1 MKIDALKANNHRRV
15 FEVTA
20 GGQVFDY
27 PYARNDHVPSS
38 EDPIAELYIDDELGR
53 EGFTYTL
60 ASGEEDSVM
69 MDWVLDVNEDPAYM
83 RDLLLF
89 NLTAKALETL
99 EAAGT
104 SKREIARRM
113 GTSPTQLYRLLDTTN
128 YQKSIDA
135 MLDLL
140 HVLGLEVD
148 VTVRPRRGG
157 SRESSEASACA
168 EGPTSEYGGSRAR
181 SLVGS
186 LEGAVATEEDY
197 RRHLEE
203 KYR

>member
-1 MKIDALKANNHRRV
+1 MKIDAVKANNHRRV

-20 GGQVFDY
+20 GGQVFDF
-27 PYARNDHVPSS
+27 PYARTEHVPSS
-38 EDPIAELYIDDELGR
+38 EDSVAELYIDDELGR
-53 EGFTYTL
+53 EGFTFTL
-60 ASGEEDSVM
+60 VSGVEDSVM

-83 RDLLLF
+83 RDLLLH
-89 NLTAKALETL
+89 NLTAKALKTL
-99 EAAGT
+99 EAEGT

-128 YQKSIDA
+128 YQKSVDA

-157 SRESSEASACA
+157 SRKSTEASACA
-168 EGPTSEYGGSRAR
+168 EDASPYPD
-181 SLVGS
+181 V
-186 LEGAVATEEDY
+186 
-197 RRHLEE
+197 
-203 KYR
+203 

>member
-1 MKIDALKANNHRRV
+1 VKIDVLKANNHKRA

-20 GGQVFDY
+20 GDEVFEF
-27 PYARNDHVPSS
+27 PYAKCDHPPSS

-53 EGFTYTL
+53 EGFTFTL
-60 ASGEEDSVM
+60 ASGIEDSVM

-89 NLTAKALETL
+89 NLTAKALDIIESEQL
-99 EAAGT
+99 A
-104 SKREIARRM
+104 KREIARRL

-128 YQKSIDA
+128 YQKSVDA

-140 HVLGLEVD
+140 HVLGLEID

-157 SRESSEASACA
+157 SVRREDVTVCA
-168 EGPTSEYGGSRAR
+168 EDDPIGYATGAKSPGP
-181 SLVGS
+181 
-186 LEGAVATEEDY
+186 
-197 RRHLEE
+197 
-203 KYR
+203 